1 MAQLAENIE
10 TRVSIVKM
18 NEYCQ
23 TCWHLPGIVKFIS
36 VESTD
41 CNASHKQIQNLEGAC
56 VSYLFPTSGHV
67 SILYMCVSNSIF
79 LFVRSWRERER
90 ERGRRTKER
99 NLRIL
104 PMDGSSIFEEHA
116 WRGF

>member
-1 MAQLAENIE
+1 MAQLSENIK

-23 TCWHLPGIVKFIS
+23 TCWHLPGIVKFMS

-67 SILYMCVSNSIF
+67 SIFYMSFSNYSYYF
-79 LFVRSWRERER
+79 LFSKMSVHGFSQCA
-90 ERGRRTKER
+90 
-99 NLRIL
+99 NMSDPNIYNHNIVA
-104 PMDGSSIFEEHA
+104 SCFYIF
-116 WRGF
+116 